1 MKHAAYF
8 PAYRYFVDQIMAKCR
23 AEGQTG
29 VVCSNSTRRQDASLK
44 DLIAIIPI
52 SSLLTVLWPK
62 FDRTEILGWISLSS
76 KIHVVH
82 HNIWLTNLV
91 YSGSSAKSQQ
101 SNPTHVCYCFTGG
114 LYYNLIVTVVC
125 SINITTVYYL
135 TVWSSRYTNHCVPL
149 RNGLAGPYLQSTT
162 VWVLYILRITCRCTT
177 QPNTYSL
184 FIFVLQI
191 EIWFYGHSFDGYRV
205 YHVSE
210 CFWNYLTQFD
220 EHFTQKSRAKLN
232 NKRVAVDSWIYIFE

>member
-1 MKHAAYF
+1 MYLNCFVFVDGCESWDCRWYAYLTALLYRSFMFTDNISHLKISLHWMIKHAAYF
-8 PAYRYFVDQIMAKCR
+8 PAYRYFVYQIMAKCR

-29 VVCSNSTRRQDASLK
+29 VVCSNSTRRQDASLE

-76 KIHVVH
+76 NIHVVH
-82 HNIWLTNLV
+82 HNIRLTNLV

-101 SNPTHVCYCFTGG
+101 TNPTHVCYCFTGG

-125 SINITTVYYL
+125 SINITTVYNL

-149 RNGLAGPYLQSTT
+149 QNGLAGLSIHYSASVIYSQNNLPMYYEAKYLQF
-162 VWVLYILRITCRCTT
+162 VHFCLADRNLILR
-177 QPNTYSL
+177 S
-184 FIFVLQI
+184 
-191 EIWFYGHSFDGYRV
+191 
-205 YHVSE
+205 
-210 CFWNYLTQFD
+210 
-220 EHFTQKSRAKLN
+220 
-232 NKRVAVDSWIYIFE
+232 